1 MDTQYNEKPKTGT
14 RIKFVI
20 VGDKKVGKTTI
31 VNHYT
36 KNKIKREYQET
47 IGKEIYK
54 GIAKINQKNYIIKII
69 DIPNNKQ
76 FLDIIKKEY
85 ENSICALIV
94 FDITNWDSFLS
105 LNDWINHCRSSQN
118 KNLDLIL
125 IGNKS
130 DLNQNRVVSMEEAIK
145 FATDNNINYFEI
157 SAYNKKNIENVFNNA
172 ISNLFNKNND
182 VASVLSSDTLIGS
195 GEGSQLTIKLN
206 IKKKRNDCICC
217 S

>member
-69 DIPNNKQ
+69 DVPNNKQ

-94 FDITNWDSFLS
+94 FDITNRDSFLS

-157 SAYNKKNIENVFNNA
+157 S
-172 ISNLFNKNND
+172 
-182 VASVLSSDTLIGS
+182 
-195 GEGSQLTIKLN
+195 
-206 IKKKRNDCICC
+206 IKKISKMYLIMQYQIYLIKIMMLLVF
-217 S
+217 